1 VEGAAGTVVLDTD
14 VLIDYLR
21 GVRDAIAFV
30 EGLRR
35 EGVELATTAINIFE
49 LAWGACKIGEA
60 KLRDIYK
67 LSRALRVLSL
77 SEREALKAG
86 EEMGYL
92 ESLGVP
98 VDLRD
103 VLVGVAARE
112 NGASVATGNVRH
124 FRRIRGLAVI
134 EYRRRQGALSARSSR
149 QGVRLP

>member
-1 VEGAAGTVVLDTD
+1 MESSAGVVVIDSD

-21 GVRDAIAFV
+21 GLREARTFI
-30 EGLRR
+30 EGLQR
-35 EGVELATTAINIFE
+35 GGAKLATTAINIFE
-49 LAWGACKIGEA
+49 LAWGAYKLGEA
-60 KLRDIYK
+60 RLKDVER
-67 LSRALRVLSL
+67 LSKALLVLSV

-103 VLVGVAARE
+103 ILVGVTARE

-124 FRRIRGLAVI
+124 FKRVRGLTVI
-134 EYRRRQGALSARSSR
+134 EYKREKRAAER
-149 QGVRLP
+149 